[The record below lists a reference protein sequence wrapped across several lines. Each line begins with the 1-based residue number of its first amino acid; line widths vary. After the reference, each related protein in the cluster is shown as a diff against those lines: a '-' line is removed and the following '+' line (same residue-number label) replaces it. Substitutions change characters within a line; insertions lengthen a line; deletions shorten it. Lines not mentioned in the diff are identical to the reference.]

1 MTKCK
6 QKRKELE
13 SKMSQE
19 DSAVHLSLHWS
30 YSTRQVQRMALSFET
45 FEEVEEGAK
54 TTTPK
59 VRERSHTA

>member
-1 MTKCK
+1 
-6 QKRKELE
+6 
-13 SKMSQE
+13 MSQE